1 MIWNVVE
8 KDGKLSLIEKGT
20 EIPEGSVIVAET
32 ANPEYLNIKPP
43 VPDSITMR
51 QGRLAL
57 LRLNLLDA
65 VNVALNSI
73 PDEKERKAA
82 LIEWEYAQTI
92 DRNSPWVI
100 GLSQALGLSDSDL
113 DDLFMSASS
122 I

>member
-100 GLSQALGLSDSDL
+100 SLSQTLGLSDSDL
-113 DDLFMSASS
+113 DDLFISASS

>member
-20 EIPEGSVIVAET
+20 EIPEGSVIVTET

-43 VPDSITMR
+43 VCDSITMR
-51 QGRLAL
+51 QARLAL
-57 LRLNLLDA
+57 LRLNLLGA
-65 VNVALNSI
+65 VNAALNSI
-73 PDEKERKAA
+73 PDKKEREAA

-92 DRNSPWVI
+92 DRNSPLVI
-100 GLSQALGLSDSDL
+100 SLSRALGLSDSDL
-113 DDLFMSASS
+113 DNLFASASS